1 MAERLDEIAHF
12 TTQQNQP
19 LIGIILGER
28 GREVVYYF
36 AEEAQADA
44 VINRQTIQEVLGL
57 AGAWSD
63 LHWDLVEEELRRIR
77 HESHPTPPISL

>member
-1 MAERLDEIAHF
+1 MAERLDETAHF

-19 LIGIILGER
+19 LIGIILGEK
-28 GREVVYYF
+28 GQEVVHYF

-44 VINRQTIQEVLGL
+44 VINQQAIQEVLSL